1 MASVYCEPEK
11 KCCYKLTAKALTLR
25 SSNTAQMAAM
35 SATFPIEKKIS
46 LMSVLIRVTG
56 TTYN

>member
-25 SSNTAQMAAM
+25 SSNTVQMAAM
-35 SATFPIEKKIS
+35 SATFPIEKKNIPNVYVD
-46 LMSVLIRVTG
+46 LCDRNNL
-56 TTYN
+56 

>member
-25 SSNTAQMAAM
+25 SSNTVQMAAM
-35 SATFPIEKKIS
+35 SATFPIEKKNIPNVCVD
-46 LMSVLIRVTG
+46 LCDRNNL
-56 TTYN
+56 